1 MDIKINRAVL
11 LKPDGTREVLR
22 PKITVKDK
30 ETYRKELGRLAGATK
45 VLLDTEEVEEIQE
58 QNH

>member
-1 MDIKINRAVL
+1 MDVKINRVVL

-30 ETYRKELGRLAGATK
+30 ETYRKELRGLTGATK
-45 VLLDTEEVEEIQE
+45 VLLDTEEVEEQKDE
-58 QNH
+58 P

>member
-1 MDIKINRAVL
+1 MDVRINRAVL

-30 ETYRKELGRLAGATK
+30 EVYRKELGRLTGATK
-45 VLLDTEEVEEIQE
+45 VLLDTEEVEEQKDE
-58 QNH
+58 S